1 MFHVHQ
7 CDEFKDFGADE
18 GKTGACDGS
27 FAQQAYLVACGQE
40 WMRGHVHHSGAFQGQ
55 RAVSKRRRGPGT
67 LREEG
72 DEEGLM
78 CLGNGTLQQGAGSE
92 SKLRRAAAV
101 WVFDDYRVYLSSGQ
115 QILGAVLQGMQ
126 SSQALN
132 GEKYAYLGYI

>member
-1 MFHVHQ
+1 MSITVGPS
-7 CDEFKDFGADE
+7 KDRGQYPKEEE
-18 GKTGACDGS
+18 G
-27 FAQQAYLVACGQE
+27 Q
-40 WMRGHVHHSGAFQGQ
+40 
-55 RAVSKRRRGPGT
+55 GT
-67 LREEG
+67 LREER